1 MRKLNFED
9 AFRLSEIIDKMG
21 IKIDLNSMMDNADNA
36 QGDKQAFLGGQIALM
51 LISKLHKAKDEVLEL
66 VASLTGDD
74 IETVKAYS
82 IKQIKDTFTDLFKQE
97 DIVDFFKPAV
107 S

>member
-21 IKIDLNSMMDNADNA
+21 IKIDLNSMMDDISKSAE
-36 QGDKQAFLGGQIALM
+36 DKQAYLGGQIALM
-51 LISKLHKAKDEVLEL
+51 LISKLYKAKDEVIDLI
-66 VASLTGDD
+66 ASLTGDD
-74 IETVKAYS
+74 IETVKGYG
-82 IKQIKDTFTDLFKQE
+82 IKQIKNVFIDLFNQE
-97 DIVDFFKPAV
+97 DITDFFKSAV